1 MLRPVINVSSL
12 LGVRESSSDA
22 LRYGRNRPGEI
33 TPSSASDR
41 RPVVVWSVTRACNL
55 ACRHCYATAKR
66 RPGRDELTG
75 AEARDLLDDL
85 SAYGVPA
92 VLVSGGEPLVR
103 ADLPD
108 LIAYGVERGLRFTL
122 STNGTL
128 IDTAMARVLAGV
140 GVVYVGVSLDGPKQ
154 LHDRLRCQ
162 PGAWC
167 DSVAGLHNLGGAGVR
182 RGVRFTVTPDTIAGL
197 DDVLDLVVSEGIERF
212 CMYHLVPSGRGRSL
226 VDVSPAERKRA
237 LDRVFCFAEA
247 NPQVEVLT
255 VDNPSDGAALAR
267 WLEARDRDRAER
279 CREMLRWNTGAR
291 GGPGVGL
298 ANVDERGDV
307 HPDQFSRHRTV
318 GNVRVRPFSEIW
330 SDPGDPYLW
339 QLRSARRP
347 LAERCTACP
356 DVELCGGGMRSR
368 AELAGGG
375 PWGFDPSCSLVTR

>member
-33 TPSSASDR
+33 TPSSAADR

-66 RPGRDELTG
+66 RPGPDELT
-75 AEARDLLDDL
+75 ETETRELLDDL

-128 IDTAMARVLAGV
+128 IDANMARVLAGV
-140 GVVYVGVSLDGPKQ
+140 GIVYVGVSLDGPKQ

-167 DSVAGLHNLGGAGVR
+167 GSVAALYNLGDAGVR
-182 RGVRFTVTPDTIAGL
+182 RGVRFTVTPDTVEGL
-197 DDVLDLVVSEGIERF
+197 DDVLGLVVSERIERF

-226 VDVSPAERKRA
+226 VDVSPAQRRWA
-237 LDRVFCFAEA
+237 LDTVFAFAEE

-255 VDNPSDGAALAR
+255 VDNPSDGAALSR
-267 WLEARDRDRAER
+267 WLEARDGARAER

-291 GGPGVGL
+291 GGPGAGL

-318 GNVRVRPFSEIW
+318 GNIRMRPFSAIW
-330 SDPGDPYLW
+330 SDPDDLYLQ
-339 QLRSARRP
+339 QLRSAKRP
-347 LAERCTACP
+347 LAARCSVCP
-356 DVELCGGGMRSR
+356 EVELCGGGMRSR
-368 AELAGGG
+368 AELAGGET
-375 PWGFDPSCSLVTR
+375 WGFDPSCSLVTR